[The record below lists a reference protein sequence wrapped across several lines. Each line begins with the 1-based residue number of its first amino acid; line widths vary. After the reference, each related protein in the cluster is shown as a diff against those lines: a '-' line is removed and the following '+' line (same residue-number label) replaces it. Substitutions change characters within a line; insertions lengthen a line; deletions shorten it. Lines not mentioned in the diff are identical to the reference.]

1 MMSIKKSKHIVEA
14 KLKSK
19 FTQWFG
25 AHVLGR
31 QNDIHFMGPVKNFW
45 PWVLTFSKSHITF
58 S

>member
-45 PWVLTFSKSHITF
+45 LTFSKSHITF